1 MMHDSSGPKG
11 TSDSRS
17 KCNWFPLHFFA
28 HCETARMAAPSDNPK
43 RSGSE
48 AAGPWT
54 ALLTPETAVIVMI
67 DHQASHAV
75 RLRSSDA
82 AVVVGNAVAL
92 VKIATVFGV
101 PLVLSTL
108 LECDHGKLIG
118 EVSDAAGMASPLVR
132 ATGRRNA
139 WEDSSFRNAI
149 LCAGRRKLVLAGL
162 FTEEAITLTT
172 IAALEAGF
180 EVYVVLDA
188 CGGTSADAHSVAVR
202 RLEQAGAI
210 PVTTR
215 QIAGEFLDVQNTGEA
230 RAAVRAIE
238 EAHFSVGP
246 PESTS

>member
-1 MMHDSSGPKG
+1 MVSS
-11 TSDSRS
+11 T
-17 KCNWFPLHFFA
+17 
-28 HCETARMAAPSDNPK
+28 DNPK
-43 RSGSE
+43 QSGGKTK
-48 AAGPWT
+48 AGPWT
-54 ALLTPETAVIVMI
+54 ALLTPETAVIAMI

-108 LECDHGKLIG
+108 PESDHAEPIA
-118 EVSDAAGMASPLVR
+118 EVSHALGVESPIVR
-132 ATGRRNA
+132 TTDRRNA
-139 WEDSSFRNAI
+139 REDPLFRSAV
-149 LCAGRRKLVLAGL
+149 LSADRRKLVLAGL

-188 CGGTSADAHSVAVR
+188 CGGTSADAHRVAIR

-215 QIAGEFLDVQNTGEA
+215 QLAGEFLDAQNTAEA
-230 RAAVRAIE
+230 RAAIRAIE
-238 EAHFSVGP
+238 KIHFPTAPSRTWLGSPDP
-246 PESTS
+246 PA